1 MTNSSLLTVM
11 TVIFFI
17 FLRYYLTTPTFTDV
31 SSFGEEASSMEEEV
45 PASER
50 DEVYQ
55 RLQDAL
61 IHYDPPDILGR
72 GRI

>member
-1 MTNSSLLTVM
+1 
-11 TVIFFI
+11 
-17 FLRYYLTTPTFTDV
+17 
-31 SSFGEEASSMEEEV
+31 MEEEV

-61 IHYDPPDILGR
+61 IHYDPPDTLGR
-72 GRI
+72 GNFLHMAFK

>member
-1 MTNSSLLTVM
+1 
-11 TVIFFI
+11 
-17 FLRYYLTTPTFTDV
+17 
-31 SSFGEEASSMEEEV
+31 MEEEV

-61 IHYDPPDILGR
+61 IHYDPPDTLGR
-72 GRI
+72 GNFFLNSSVRMFFESQSQPTNWERESFEFSDH

>member
-1 MTNSSLLTVM
+1 
-11 TVIFFI
+11 
-17 FLRYYLTTPTFTDV
+17 
-31 SSFGEEASSMEEEV
+31 MEEEV

-61 IHYDPPDILGR
+61 IHYDPPDTLGR
-72 GRI
+72 GNFLYMYLEYTAEF

>member
-1 MTNSSLLTVM
+1 M
-11 TVIFFI
+11 
-17 FLRYYLTTPTFTDV
+17 
-31 SSFGEEASSMEEEV
+31 SFMEEEV

-61 IHYDPPDILGR
+61 IHYDPPDTLGR
-72 GRI
+72 GNLLHMVFICTAEFFDIF

>member
-1 MTNSSLLTVM
+1 
-11 TVIFFI
+11 
-17 FLRYYLTTPTFTDV
+17 
-31 SSFGEEASSMEEEV
+31 MEEEV

-61 IHYDPPDILGR
+61 IHYDPPDTLGR
-72 GRI
+72 GNLLHIGAVKYTVEFF